1 MGNKQQ
7 KTTTQSPS
15 TEVKKKE
22 YKFLLLGSGESGK
35 STFHKQLRIILGE
48 TTFLQKESN
57 VYINT
62 IYANILYTINSI
74 GQYLEKNS
82 IKLDETSEVSFF

>member
-1 MGNKQQ
+1 MGQ
-7 KTTTQSPS
+7 KSPKPTTPTP
-15 TEVKKKE
+15 EKKVE

-48 TTFLQKESN
+48 STFLQKEAN

-74 GQYLEKNS
+74 GIYFDKNS
-82 IKLDETSEVSFF
+82 IKLEGDSEVKKFF